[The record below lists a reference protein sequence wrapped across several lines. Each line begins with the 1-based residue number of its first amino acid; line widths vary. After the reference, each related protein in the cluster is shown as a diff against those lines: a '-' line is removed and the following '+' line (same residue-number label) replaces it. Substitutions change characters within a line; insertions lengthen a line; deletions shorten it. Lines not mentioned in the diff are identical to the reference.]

1 MRGLAYKIY
10 MAIVIKEDMSM
21 SEIQADFE
29 KVSPRTIIRAVQ
41 ELVQTGQIEHKK
53 IHGKGKRPRYSI
65 KEENTKQDLTMRCF
79 DQELVKLKIYEPI
92 RATITQRELSAMI
105 TEEIKF
111 YRKEFTRIK
120 DNQDAHYYLYHIAK
134 IGHCLEWNMK
144 LTLAINSGMLG
155 GSPNKLNIAQRNKE
169 RYEEFLQKLIFNI
182 KKYDEELGNKILRA
196 IYNKLEDT
204 WLLEKINLD

>member
-120 DNQDAHYYLYHIAK
+120 DNQDAHYYLYHIALV
-134 IGHCLEWNMK
+134 GNCLEWNMK

-155 GSPNKLNIAQRNKE
+155 VSSNKLNIAQRNKE
-169 RYEEFLQKLIFNI
+169 RYEKFLQKLIFNI